1 MPRPHPA
8 QFLVLV
14 SIMLGGCASNGSRPK
29 PVPTEPIIATPGL
42 APEYL
47 LSSVQPPS
55 DENRDDWPDMFHVV
69 MYLFRQDSSQ
79 PQAFDGTFEFRVYNL
94 NQSLIHRWVV
104 GPEDAPG
111 ALGVR
116 SGLTGY
122 SFRLEMPPPEP
133 DAWFPDRVL
142 VETRFIPSGGLP
154 QIARTVLI
162 AFRIK

>member
-1 MPRPHPA
+1 MIRPVIRFTL
-8 QFLVLV
+8 FLVALTLA
-14 SIMLGGCASNGSRPK
+14 SCATDGTSNVE
-29 PVPTEPIIATPGL
+29 VPTKPLHATPGL

-47 LSSVQPPS
+47 LSSVEPPS
-55 DENRDDWPDMFHVV
+55 DKNHDDWPDIFHVV

-79 PQAFDGTFEFRVYNL
+79 PQAFEGTFEFRIYNL
-94 NQSLIHRWVV
+94 NQTLIHRWIV
-104 GPEDAPG
+104 GPDDAPG

-122 SFRLEMPPPEP
+122 SFWLEMPPPEL
-133 DAWFPDRVL
+133 DDWFPDRVL
-142 VETRFIPSGGLP
+142 VETKFLPQDGQP